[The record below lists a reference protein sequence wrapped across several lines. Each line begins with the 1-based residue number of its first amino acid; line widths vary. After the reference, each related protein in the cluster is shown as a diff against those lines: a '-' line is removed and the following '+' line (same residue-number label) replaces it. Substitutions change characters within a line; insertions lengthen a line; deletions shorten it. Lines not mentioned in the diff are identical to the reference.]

1 MFVRFLLYVL
11 VLLCLRANAELITG
25 KKKLKIL
32 VNNPSLG
39 FSHMQFH
46 GKLADLLF
54 EAGHE
59 VDVFCANWT
68 PFETRTGVEKA
79 RVIKFNATTYTKYH
93 EMDYFKDPFKVTD
106 IKMDTD
112 RAIPYVNT
120 TLQFCR
126 DLVNH
131 PTMLDDMRRAK
142 YDVMIGEIF
151 DPCLFYVAETLK
163 IKKRVISSAM
173 SMPDEIAFALGVKN
187 KIEKPINFELLDPRV
202 FASSADVPVLSW
214 SERLTNLI
222 IDFYHPML
230 LRSVHKEIQ
239 TMFKTKL
246 NVELPT
252 FGELIQTSSYV
263 FINAHAHLDH
273 PRPIT
278 NKIQFIGG
286 IAVAKPRTQHT
297 PIVSAIFDKAPKG
310 VIYFS
315 LGSLVD
321 TQLMPK
327 HFISAFIN
335 AFARFP
341 QYSVIWR
348 FHTNHNDSALFAQ
361 APNVYTVDWADQ
373 VTILSDPRTQLFIS
387 HCGQNSA
394 MESAMSGVPVLG
406 LPLFADQ
413 NYNAALLIRR
423 GMSLYQN
430 IRDINEEE
438 LVAKIGRLLNEPS
451 FKKNAG
457 LVSRK
462 LNDEP
467 FKPSERFV
475 RLIEY
480 AAGHEENG
488 DLELYAIKLGFV
500 YRNNLDIYVP
510 LAATV
515 LVFLY
520 TLIKTIQLLRRLT
533 VYLITKL
540 QKQKVA

>member
-1 MFVRFLLYVL
+1 MLFRFLPYVL
-11 VLLCLRANAELITG
+11 IILCLRANGELTAG

-93 EMDYFKDPFKVTD
+93 EMDYFKDPFKATD

-142 YDVMIGEIF
+142 YDLIIGEIF
-151 DPCLFYVAETLK
+151 DPCLFYAAEALK
-163 IKKRVISSAM
+163 IKKRVISSAL
-173 SMPDEIAFALGVKN
+173 SMPDEIAFALGIPV
-187 KIEKPINFELLDPRV
+187 PRSYIPWV

-222 IDFYHPML
+222 IDFYHPVL
-230 LRSVHKEIQ
+230 LSSLHKEMQ
-239 TMFKTKL
+239 TMFKIKL

-252 FGELIQTSSYV
+252 FRELIQTSSYV

-327 HFISAFIN
+327 QFKKAFIN

-361 APNVYTVDWADQ
+361 APNVFTVDWADQ

-394 MESAMSGVPVLG
+394 MESAMSGVPVLS

-430 IRDINEEE
+430 IHNIDEEE

-462 LNDEP
+462 LRDEP

-488 DLELYAIKLGFV
+488 DLELYAIKLGFI

-515 LVFLY
+515 FVFML
-520 TLIKTIQLLRRLT
+520 TLIKTIQLLRRLIM
-533 VYLITKL
+533 YLITKL
-540 QKQKVA
+540 QKHKIA